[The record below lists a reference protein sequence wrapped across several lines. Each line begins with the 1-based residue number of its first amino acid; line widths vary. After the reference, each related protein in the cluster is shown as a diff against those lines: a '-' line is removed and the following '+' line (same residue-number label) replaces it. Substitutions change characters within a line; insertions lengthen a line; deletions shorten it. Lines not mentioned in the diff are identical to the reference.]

1 MAYAITNPIQ
11 NMGPQGAA
19 NHLWFYVDG
28 DALSTID
35 GASYFDLE
43 ADKLQVDD
51 VIIAV
56 GNSVAG
62 IFVVNAVSA
71 AGVVDVDNA
80 IPLPVAVVDSD

>member
-1 MAYAITNPIQ
+1 MAYAKANSIQ

-28 DALSTID
+28 DTLSTID

-43 ADKLQVDD
+43 SDKLQVDD

-80 IPLPVAVVDSD
+80 IPLPTAVVDSD